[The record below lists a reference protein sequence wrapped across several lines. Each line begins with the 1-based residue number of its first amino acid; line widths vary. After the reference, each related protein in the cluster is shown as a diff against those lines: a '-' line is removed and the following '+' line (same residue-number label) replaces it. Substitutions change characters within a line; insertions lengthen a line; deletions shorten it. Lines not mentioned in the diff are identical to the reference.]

1 MPVIEYFNF
10 YYFLYLALAF
20 GLFFGLYFLL
30 RHKSASASKWVLFS
44 ILLLSFVLHFLKLF
58 DEFYQAWMPYSIRTI
73 TPENICAVSVLIF
86 PFFFLSKNPLLKDYM
101 FYVGIFSG
109 IGATVLPI
117 DVIGRSAFEFETFRY
132 HFSHALLWII
142 PLLMVVLKLHT
153 LDYKR
158 IIKVPFI
165 FYLILCIILV
175 NEVILIGAGFVNADI
190 LFSREIRNHTLIFGP
205 LAEVEF
211 IGVIFNTLTPEIF
224 RTVPIGPNVGE
235 VFYWPIVWLI
245 IPSFVYF
252 SLASLLLSFPFEYR
266 KIKHDIVALMLRLS
280 GKGTR

>member
-1 MPVIEYFNF
+1 
-10 YYFLYLALAF
+10 
-20 GLFFGLYFLL
+20 
-30 RHKSASASKWVLFS
+30 
-44 ILLLSFVLHFLKLF
+44 
-58 DEFYQAWMPYSIRTI
+58 MPYSIRTI

-86 PFFFLSKNPLLKDYM
+86 PWFFLSKNPILKDYM
-101 FYVGIFSG
+101 FYIGIFSG

-117 DVIGRSAFEFETFRY
+117 DVISRSAFEFETFRY

-142 PLLMVVLKLHT
+142 PLLMVLLKLHT

-175 NEVILIGAGFVNADI
+175 NEVILVGTGFVQADI
-190 LFSREIRNHTLIFGP
+190 LFSSEIRNHTLIFGP

-211 IGVIFNTLTPEIF
+211 IGILFNTLTPELF
-224 RTVPIGPNVGE
+224 RTVPIGVNAGNP
-235 VFYWPIVWLI
+235 FYWPIVWLI

-252 SLASLLLSFPFEYR
+252 SLASLILSLPFEHKR
-266 KIKHDIVALMLRLS
+266 IKNDVKLLFAKLNKS
-280 GKGTR
+280 